1 MIAARRPVRRLAVLA
16 AVAALFVAA
25 LTLIGAPSARGAELP
40 VVPEGCVFTG
50 GGVVC
55 GVGSDINEPPVD
67 TEPVD
72 QPVEDAPTE
81 PADAP
86 ATPVAEAPAA
96 PAAPAEVVDPAPSD
110 PATAEPAEPAG
121 PVEVTTAPPAPTF
134 TDPCGPDNV
143 EIAFPTDAGPWLYSI
158 HRDEVGGSGFVQA
171 SLPDGFV
178 IGGDGPLAG
187 NHDWYPVFEFRDSHA
202 PCATLPPAGVQDAPP
217 APSAPERAAQLLP
230 ATLPETGGESVI
242 WLALVGCTLVAAGAG
257 FMLHRRTHI

>member
-55 GVGSDINEPPVD
+55 GVCSHINEPP
-67 TEPVD
+67 T
-72 QPVEDAPTE
+72 EDAPAA
-81 PADAP
+81 PVDAP
-86 ATPVAEAPAA
+86 AAPVAEAPAG
-96 PAAPAEVVDPAPSD
+96 PAVPAEVVDPAPSD
-110 PATAEPAEPAG
+110 PAPAEPAEPAG

-143 EIAFPTDAGPWLYSI
+143 DVAFPTDAGPWLYSI

-202 PCATLPPAGVQDAPP
+202 PCATLTPAPVQDAPS
-217 APSAPERAAQLLP
+217 APSALEQERAAHP
-230 ATLPETGGESVI
+230 ATLAETGGENAV
-242 WLALVGCTLVAAGAG
+242 WLLPIAAALFAAGVY
-257 FMLHRRTHI
+257 LRRRTIQ